1 MSTIE
6 QPTTLSGV
14 GLHTGANVT
23 VGLLPAKPGEGRY
36 FVRTDLGDRP
46 LIPACLEM
54 VHSTNLCTE
63 LGNQQATV
71 KTVEHLL
78 AALGACGVDNI
89 RIELNGEEVPLLDGS
104 AQPWVEAI
112 NQAGITKSQ
121 KKPKRTLSQPV
132 LLQEKDAYVAAL
144 PASVTRFTY
153 EIDFDYKAI
162 GQQWYSW
169 SPTETDFATVIAPAR
184 TFGFAEQ
191 IDQLREAGLIQGGSL
206 DNALVC
212 SREGWLNPPL
222 RFADEPVRH
231 KLLDLIGDISLLGA
245 WPQAHFL
252 AYKASHKLHTRLARA
267 ISLKLNFDL

>member
-153 EIDFDYKAI
+153 EIDFDYEAI